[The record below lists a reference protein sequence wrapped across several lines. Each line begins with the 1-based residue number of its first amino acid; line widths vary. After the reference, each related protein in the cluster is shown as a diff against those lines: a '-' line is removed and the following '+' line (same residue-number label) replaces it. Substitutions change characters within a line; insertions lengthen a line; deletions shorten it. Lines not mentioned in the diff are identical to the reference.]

1 MTFKGRF
8 TTSVPSTSTITRT
21 NTIFF
26 FFFDSHRNF
35 SKKKKIRN
43 KRSSHLYKFVHC
55 CLQTVTKQIRKYS
68 RLRNWRSFAQK
79 RGNVEYSKGNFAG
92 DFSARSASSPIVPG
106 NSLTLSPYRFS
117 SRAVNVNPG
126 QLYYWV
132 IIPGKP
138 WGSTRAKK
146 KNEEE
151 EKRGRPFGGWK
162 TSCRSES
169 VRANSRHRINFAR
182 VNRLEKEWWIEEDF
196 FFNLQFSCL
205 FLEITLFSSYSGGYI
220 ILFYYIILLNRII
233 LNHLV
238 FSVVSNVLSFFNE
251 FVHIDIILGN
261 WITILTG
268 FTRMYIMKGFGK
280 K

>member
-8 TTSVPSTSTITRT
+8 TMSVPSTSTITRT

-35 SKKKKIRN
+35 SKKEKIRN

-146 KNEEE
+146 K
-151 EKRGRPFGGWK
+151 RGRRK
-162 TSCRSES
+162 TRETLRGLENELQKRERSREFTPPDQFCS
-169 VRANSRHRINFAR
+169 SKSIGKR
-182 VNRLEKEWWIEEDF
+182 VVDWGRF
-196 FFNLQFSCL
+196 FF
-205 FLEITLFSSYSGGYI
+205 
-220 ILFYYIILLNRII
+220 
-233 LNHLV
+233 
-238 FSVVSNVLSFFNE
+238 
-251 FVHIDIILGN
+251 
-261 WITILTG
+261 
-268 FTRMYIMKGFGK
+268 
-280 K
+280 

>member
-1 MTFKGRF
+1 M
-8 TTSVPSTSTITRT
+8 
-21 NTIFF
+21 
-26 FFFDSHRNF
+26 
-35 SKKKKIRN
+35 
-43 KRSSHLYKFVHC
+43 HC

-146 KNEEE
+146 K
-151 EKRGRPFGGWK
+151 KRGRRK
-162 TSCRSES
+162 TRETLRGLENELQKRERSREFTPPDQFCS
-169 VRANSRHRINFAR
+169 SKSIGKR
-182 VNRLEKEWWIEEDF
+182 VVDWGRF
-196 FFNLQFSCL
+196 FF
-205 FLEITLFSSYSGGYI
+205 
-220 ILFYYIILLNRII
+220 
-233 LNHLV
+233 
-238 FSVVSNVLSFFNE
+238 
-251 FVHIDIILGN
+251 
-261 WITILTG
+261 
-268 FTRMYIMKGFGK
+268 
-280 K
+280 

>member
-1 MTFKGRF
+1 MTFKGSF
-8 TTSVPSTSTITRT
+8 TTSIPSTSTITHT
-21 NTIFF
+21 NTDIFF

-35 SKKKKIRN
+35 SRKEKIRN
-43 KRSSHLYKFVHC
+43 NRSSHLYKFAHV
-55 CLQTVTKQIRKYS
+55 CLQTVAKEIRKYS

-106 NSLTLSPYRFS
+106 NSLTFSPYRFS

-138 WGSTRAKK
+138 WGSTRAK

-196 FFNLQFSCL
+196 FFLICNFLASSWKLRYSCL
-205 FLEITLFSSYSGGYI
+205 ILVVILFYFI
-220 ILFYYIILLNRII
+220 ILFY
-233 LNHLV
+233 
-238 FSVVSNVLSFFNE
+238 
-251 FVHIDIILGN
+251 
-261 WITILTG
+261 
-268 FTRMYIMKGFGK
+268 
-280 K
+280 